1 MSEQSNANTANMPIF
16 RLEKLYLKDLSFEGP
31 NTPDIFFLQNQE
43 PKVEMNM
50 KMRNRKIDEHR
61 WEACLEIAI
70 TITDNTSG
78 KTLMVVEV
86 EHAGAFLMRNI
97 PEQHMEQLLNVE
109 CPTIIFPYTR
119 QIVSQVTADGGFMP
133 FLMEHVNFLALYQS
147 KKKKEQEN
155 ETA

>member
-1 MSEQSNANTANMPIF
+1 MSEQSNANTTNMPIF

-50 KMRNRKIDEHR
+50 KMRNRKIDEQR

>member
-50 KMRNRKIDEHR
+50 KMRNRKIDEQR